1 MQRTG
6 ASRLCLPAVFLLCT
20 SLLSAAGAPAL
31 VFSPAE
37 WKFGMILQGAKLE
50 TAVTVANH
58 ENRTVTVTFVPT
70 CTCLGVTPAAQRI
83 PAGGGGVFVLS
94 YDSSDDTG
102 NTTRGYIVRS
112 DLPGAKPQYFLL
124 RGTVRAEH
132 TVPPDQNGASLTRGG
147 APGRE
152 GKAVVLFYYY
162 TPGCR
167 SCEEFLSTEVPRL
180 EKKLGI
186 SIEVQRRDVLD
197 SALYQELAGFAL
209 SHGQGLRAIPAL
221 RSGDTLLQ
229 GDTEIRKKLEGIL
242 TAAPTA
248 PAPAQPSNSAASV
261 TDRLAILPVIAAG
274 LIDGINPCAFT
285 TLIFLLASLA
295 LGGRGRREVLLI
307 GALFSLAVFLTY
319 FAIGMGFLAA
329 LRAASVVSLVSV
341 ILRWVLV
348 IVLLVFAGLSVYDY
362 TLIRGG
368 RPTEILLQL
377 PSALKKRIH
386 ASIRTRVRT
395 VTLAGSSLV
404 LGFLV
409 SVFEFACTGQVYL
422 PLLGYLVRVRGQLDA
437 VGLLVLYNLCFIAPL
452 LVVFGA
458 SYLGVSSGRITA
470 VFQSHMGKV
479 KLGLA
484 VVFVGLAVFTL
495 VG

>member
-1 MQRTG
+1 VFFLC
-6 ASRLCLPAVFLLCT
+6 ASLLC
-20 SLLSAAGAPAL
+20 AAGTPAL
-31 VFSPAE
+31 VFSPAV
-37 WKFGMILQGAKLE
+37 WKFGMIRQGAKLE
-50 TAVTVANH
+50 SAVTAANH
-58 ENRTVTVTFVPT
+58 ESRTVTVTFVPT

-83 PAGGGGVFVLS
+83 PAGGEGVFVLS

-132 TVPPDQNGASLTRGG
+132 GVPPDQSGASPTRDG
-147 APGRE
+147 APGRD
-152 GKAVVLFYYY
+152 GKPVVLFYYY

-186 SIEVQRRDVLD
+186 KIEVQRRDVLD
-197 SALYQELAGFAL
+197 SALYGELAAFAE
-209 SHGQGLRAIPAL
+209 SRGQSLRAIPAL

-229 GDTEIRKKLEGIL
+229 GDPEIRQKLEGIL
-242 TAAPTA
+242 DAAPSA
-248 PAPAQPSNSAASV
+248 PAAAQSSSSAASV

-295 LGGRGRREVLLI
+295 LAGRGRREVLLI

-341 ILRWVLV
+341 ILRWALV
-348 IVLLVFAGLSVYDY
+348 IVLLTFAGLSVYDY
-362 TLIRGG
+362 TLIRKG

-377 PSALKKRIH
+377 PSVLKKRIH

-395 VTLAGSSLV
+395 MTLAGSSLV

-422 PLLGYLVRVRGQLDA
+422 PLLGYLVRVRRQPDA
-437 VGLLVLYNLCFIAPL
+437 VGLLVLYNFCFIAPL

-458 SYLGVSSGRITA
+458 SYLGASSGRITA
-470 VFQSHMGKV
+470 VFQAHMGKV

-484 VVFVGLAVFTL
+484 VVFAGLAVFTL